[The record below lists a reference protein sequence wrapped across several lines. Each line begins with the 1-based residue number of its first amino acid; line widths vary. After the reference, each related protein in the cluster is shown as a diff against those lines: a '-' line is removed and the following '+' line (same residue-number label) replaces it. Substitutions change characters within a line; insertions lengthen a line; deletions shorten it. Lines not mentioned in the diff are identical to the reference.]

1 MKNRTLILFFF
12 LIGASLAGTAQGSRS
27 SIMFK
32 HRYEVLNTP
41 DLALNSVKFHPNMA
55 QVGMAEMNV
64 GGERSSRRYENAL
77 HKRNAG
83 IGLTAAGGTCL
94 IGGSALLAAGV
105 IGVRNDNL
113 YGGTYNGYT
122 YSPLTHVVEIA
133 FGAILAIA
141 GTAMTIPGAILLA
154 RGQHDIKKY
163 KDSQQVN

>member
-41 DLALNSVKFHPNMA
+41 DLALNSSVKFHPNIA

-105 IGVRNDNL
+105 IGLHNDNINNS
-113 YGGTYNGYT
+113 TYGYT
-122 YSPLTHVVEIA
+122 DSPLVHVVEVA
-133 FGAILAIA
+133 FGTILAIA